1 MGCELLNGILGACEY
16 TTSGVERLWVA
27 NKSQISDVKYNTTGE
42 VSGITFTATGE
53 TFYEIVPALDSCTY
67 TDDIVISGN
76 RRNFLHTINFGVGSL
91 TPAVLTTLE
100 TIGLSNMIAIVKT
113 SEGEYR
119 LFGGS
124 GSGLRTTV
132 MTDASGTS
140 AANDGAI
147 AVSIAGNAK
156 TKARFIL
163 DSVMTTLNLL

>member
-1 MGCELLNGILGACEY
+1 MGCELLNGILGSCEY

-27 NKSQISDVKYNTTGE
+27 NKSQVTGITYTVLNE
-42 VSGITFTATGE
+42 VSGITFTSGD

-67 TDDIVISGN
+67 SDDLVISGN

-119 LFGGS
+119 LFGGT

-147 AVSIAGNAK
+147 AVTISGNAK
-156 TKARFIL
+156 SKAKFIL
-163 DSVMTTLNLL
+163 EQVLIDAGLL